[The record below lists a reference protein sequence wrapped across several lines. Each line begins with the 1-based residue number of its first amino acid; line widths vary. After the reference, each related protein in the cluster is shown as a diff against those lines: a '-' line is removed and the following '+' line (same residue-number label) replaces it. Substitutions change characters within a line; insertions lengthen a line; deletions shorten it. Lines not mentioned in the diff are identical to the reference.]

1 LIAKADDGYSK
12 SELVK
17 CGPLRQHHPS
27 GRFAMIVTVFRSRLM
42 PGMRED
48 YVALVDRMAEL
59 AATMPGY
66 ISHKGFFAE
75 DGERCTIVE
84 FESEEAQRA
93 WRMNAEHREAQ
104 RKARDIY
111 YAAYSV
117 QICEVKRESKFDRNT
132 QGQAAE

>member
-1 LIAKADDGYSK
+1 
-12 SELVK
+12 
-17 CGPLRQHHPS
+17 
-27 GRFAMIVTVFRSRLM
+27 MIVTVFRSRLM
-42 PGMRED
+42 PDARDD
-48 YVALVDRMAEL
+48 YLALVDRMAEL
-59 AATMPGY
+59 AASMPGY

-93 WRMNAEHREAQ
+93 WRMNPEHREAQ

-111 YAAYSV
+111 YATYSV
-117 QICEVKRESKFDRNT
+117 QICEVKREAKFDRSK